1 MSLSNKSRI
10 LYILQILYKYTDE
23 ENTISITE
31 IIDLLEKQ
39 GIVAHRRTIMTD
51 IESIAESGVDIITI
65 KSTQNRYFIGN
76 RDFEFAEVKLLVDAV
91 ESSKLITQKKSN
103 ELIRKLSTLVSKHQA
118 SELNSHVYVDQRIKP
133 ENEEIYYTVD
143 AIHSAINCNKQIEFK
158 YYQYTGKKEKIFKN
172 SGSVYILSPYALIWS
187 EDHYYAIGFNK
198 KHGKISKFRVD
209 RMAQTTVTAID
220 SIPKPVK
227 FDVAQYAK
235 SVFEMFDGDT
245 KSVELKCTNDLMDVI
260 VDRFGENVNTMEL
273 GSNCFKAIVD
283 ISISPT
289 FYGWVFG
296 FGSKMSILAPAE
308 VKGEFIEMARSV
320 AQD

>member
-1 MSLSNKSRI
+1 MSINNKSRI
-10 LYILQILYKYTDE
+10 LYILKLLNEITDE
-23 ENTISITE
+23 QNPISITE
-31 IIDLLEKQ
+31 IMEHLDNQTIN
-39 GIVAHRRTIMTD
+39 AHRRTIMTD
-51 IESIAESGVDIITI
+51 IESLEEFGADIITI
-65 KSTQNRYFIGN
+65 KSTQNKYFIGN
-76 RDFEFAEVKLLVDAV
+76 REFELAEVKLLVDAV

-118 SELNSHVYVDQRIKP
+118 SELNTHVYVDQRIKP

-143 AIHSAINCNKQIEFK
+143 AIHSAINSNKQIEFK

-172 SGSVYILSPYALIWS
+172 GGYVYSLSPYALVWS

-209 RMAQTTVTAID
+209 RMAQTSVTALDYIQ
-220 SIPKPVK
+220 KPFK
-227 FDVAQYAK
+227 FDVAEYAK

-245 KSVELKCTNDLMDVI
+245 KTVELKCTNDLMDVI

-308 VKGEFIEMARSV
+308 VKGAYVEMAKKIV
-320 AQD
+320 N

>member
-1 MSLSNKSRI
+1 MSVTNKPRL
-10 LYILQILYKYTDE
+10 LYILKILLENTDE
-23 ENTISITE
+23 QNTISLTDL
-31 IIDLLEKQ
+31 IDRLEQNQIK
-39 GIVAHRRTIMTD
+39 AHRRTIMTD
-51 IESIAESGVDIITI
+51 IESIQESGVDIITI
-65 KSTQNRYFIGN
+65 RSTQNRYYIGN
-76 RDFEFAEVKLLVDAV
+76 RDFELAEVKLLVDAV

-118 SELNSHVYVDQRIKP
+118 SELNTHVYVDQRIKP

-143 AIHSAINCNKQIEFK
+143 AIHSAINSNKQIEFK

-172 SGSVYILSPYALIWS
+172 GGYVYSLSPYALVWS

-209 RMAQTTVTAID
+209 RMVQTTITALD
-220 SIPKPVK
+220 SIPQPVK
-227 FDVAQYAK
+227 FDVAEYAK

-245 KSVELKCTNDLMDVI
+245 KTVELKCTNDLMDVI

-308 VKGEFIEMARSV
+308 VKSEFVSMARGV
-320 AQD
+320 VQL